1 MRYSPNPQNTKE
13 RADYAVRVMLR
24 RGNTSRTFCSCFENG
39 DGDQV
44 SATIW
49 KRALKN
55 EKLMSVLPKYIVAD
69 IAKEAYDKGL
79 AA

>member
-1 MRYSPNPQNTKE
+1 MKFSPNPQTTKD
-13 RADYAVRVMLR
+13 RADYAIRVMLR

-44 SATIW
+44 SASIW

-55 EKLMSVLPKYIVAD
+55 DKLMSVLPKYLVPD
-69 IAKEAYDKGL
+69 IAREAYEKGL
-79 AA
+79 AV